1 MKGLIQIYCGDGKGK
16 TTAAIGQAVRSAGA
30 GLSVIFS
37 RFLKTEDS
45 GELVIL
51 REVPGITMV
60 PCRKS
65 FGFFF
70 QMTEAEKQE
79 AAQVYQE
86 VLDRAVSLASE
97 AAGEGDTLLVMDEI
111 IATYRYGLVDREKLT
126 AFLRDKPENLEVVM
140 TGRDPAQELVSLA
153 DYVSE
158 IKKIKHPFDRGI
170 CARRGI
176 EF

>member
-45 GELVIL
+45 GELAIL
-51 REVPGITMV
+51 KEVPGITMV

-158 IKKIKHPFDRGI
+158 IKKIKHPFDRGL

>member
-45 GELVIL
+45 GELAIL

-126 AFLRDKPENLEVVM
+126 AFLRGKPENLEVVM

>member
-97 AAGEGDTLLVMDEI
+97 AAREGDTLLVMDEI

>member
-1 MKGLIQIYCGDGKGK
+1 M
-16 TTAAIGQAVRSAGA
+16 
-30 GLSVIFS
+30 
-37 RFLKTEDS
+37 
-45 GELVIL
+45 
-51 REVPGITMV
+51 
-60 PCRKS
+60 
-65 FGFFF
+65 
-70 QMTEAEKQE
+70 
-79 AAQVYQE
+79 
-86 VLDRAVSLASE
+86 SLASE

>member
-45 GELVIL
+45 GELAIL

>member
-45 GELVIL
+45 GELAIL

-111 IATYRYGLVDREKLT
+111 IATYRYGLVDRENLT

>member
-45 GELVIL
+45 GELAIL
-51 REVPGITMV
+51 KEVPGITMV

>member
-1 MKGLIQIYCGDGKGK
+1 MKGLIQIYCGDEKGK

-45 GELVIL
+45 GELAIL

-86 VLDRAVSLASE
+86 VLNRAVSLASE

>member
-45 GELVIL
+45 GELAIL
-51 REVPGITMV
+51 KEVPGITMV

-126 AFLRDKPENLEVVM
+126 AFLRDKPGNLEVVM